1 MSRIIL
7 LITLFIFGCASQK
20 PIEPNQVVDFD
31 VPEKWEINISQNLDF
46 DQKWWSIFNDDNLN
60 SFVVEFM
67 DENISLEKAM
77 LNTRKAKQA
86 SVIAT
91 GSLLPSI
98 SISSG
103 VVESEQNTAG
113 IPTVFSALLGQSS
126 DEVTVFTQE
135 NYNLSLGTQ
144 WEIDLWGK
152 LRQGRIATKQQY
164 LSAKYFEDFL
174 KLSLTA
180 EASKLYFAII
190 EAEQVLNNA
199 SKKLKNAETIFEL
212 YSLRYNKGSISIQA
226 YQQSKI
232 IFNATKSDYNN
243 KLLMVNSLKREARLL
258 VKDYPSTEF
267 LVNNNFPKKLPSI
280 PNTLPA
286 DIVKRRPDLIAQ
298 QYNLLANKALDR
310 QALLTLFPTFSLSGS
325 YGSSSNDLEDLTN
338 EDFSVWNKGLN
349 VFMPVFNAGKLIAN
363 KRLAK
368 SNREIAMLDFVN
380 ALLTAYKEI
389 ESGFESDLT
398 SNQALEII
406 NENIILSENIYN
418 TTFDGFMKG
427 SSSFEDAINANNA
440 LYDNLDLKA
449 RLEKVRIEQ
458 RINLILALGGGFNI
472 TND

>member
-20 PIEPNQVVDFD
+20 PIEPNQVIDFD
-31 VPEKWEINISQNLDF
+31 VPEQWEVNISQNLDF

-67 DENISLEKAM
+67 DENINLEKAM

-113 IPTVFSALLGQSS
+113 IPAVFSALLGQSS

-325 YGSSSNDLEDLTN
+325 YGSSSNDLKDLTN

-427 SSSFEDAINANNA
+427 SSSFEDTINANNA